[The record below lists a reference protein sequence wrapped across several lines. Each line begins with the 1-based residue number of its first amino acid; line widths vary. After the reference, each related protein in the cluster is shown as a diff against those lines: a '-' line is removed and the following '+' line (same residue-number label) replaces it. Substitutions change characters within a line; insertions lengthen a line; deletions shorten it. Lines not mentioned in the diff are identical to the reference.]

1 MSDIEN
7 ISRASQ
13 VEELRLAKQQQWLI
27 AIAAATLLAAIFWIE
42 WNTKLDCS
50 EKTAA
55 TVFIAL
61 TAASG
66 VLILFKL
73 QDYMKRA
80 RLALNPQDPTPWL
93 RGADVLCLL
102 ASVTLLAAF
111 VVLYF
116 LWATHAAS
124 KSC

>member
-1 MSDIEN
+1 MSDIDN
-7 ISRASQ
+7 IDRVSQ

-27 AIAAATLLAAIFWIE
+27 TIAAVMLLAAIFWIE

-61 TAASG
+61 IAASG
-66 VLILFKL
+66 VWILFKL

-80 RLALNPQDPTPWL
+80 RLALNPQDHTPWL
-93 RGADVLCLL
+93 RGADILCLL
-102 ASVTLLAAF
+102 TSVTLLAA
-111 VVLYF
+111 VVMLYF

>member
-1 MSDIEN
+1 MSDTEN

-13 VEELRLAKQQQWLI
+13 VGELRLAKQQQWLI

-42 WNTKLDCS
+42 WNTKLDCV

-61 TAASG
+61 IAASG
-66 VLILFKL
+66 VSLLFKL

-80 RLALNPQDPTPWL
+80 RLALNPRDPTPWL

-102 ASVTLLAAF
+102 TGVTLLAAI

-116 LWATHAAS
+116 LWTTHAAS